1 MEPIHSGTTVGRIGR
16 TVLLVILVCGYSVWS
31 LVDGYVSWPRR
42 NVESVLTT
50 KLGLE
55 IPDPLPVINPKITS
69 GRTSEISEGEPLNEA
84 VARIGCEPLQHKGTA
99 YCFGYGGFVQ
109 METLGGL
116 VKSRE
121 WVDGP
126 NYPPTDLRVQ
136 KIIGFGLLPVGLVCL
151 IQLIRVLT
159 TRVSLTEGGLKVRGR
174 PLIPFDAMTGFR
186 AGKDAGLPRGIV
198 VLDYTLDE
206 RAASVRL
213 DNYVVKQQAAIVAA
227 ICETKGFDKPA
238 QS

>member
-1 MEPIHSGTTVGRIGR
+1 MEPIHSGTTAGRIGR
-16 TVLLVILVCGYSVWS
+16 TVLLVVLVCGYAVWS

-55 IPDPLPVINPKITS
+55 IPDPLPVINPEITS
-69 GRTSEISEGEPLNEA
+69 ERTSEIPEGERLDEA
-84 VARIGCEPLQHKGTA
+84 ASRIGCEPFQHRTTA
-99 YCFGYGGFVQ
+99 YCFGNGGFVQ
-109 METLGGL
+109 LETEGGL

-126 NYPPTDLRVQ
+126 NYPPTELRVQ

-174 PLIPFDAMTGFR
+174 PLIPFEAMTGIR
-186 AGKDAGLPRGIV
+186 AGKDAGLPRGIA
-198 VLDYTLDE
+198 VLDYTIDD
-206 RAASVRL
+206 RASRVRL
-213 DNYVVKQQAAIVAA
+213 DNYVVKQQAAIVAV
-227 ICETKGFDKPA
+227 ICEKKGFDKPA
-238 QS
+238 ES